1 MAWNPDFFP
10 LPGGAVFD
18 RERQDVAVVSRFPG
32 QLDVFVI
39 GFDNRVWTTFW
50 NENTGW
56 NGDFFPLPGGAVFS
70 REHQKLAV
78 VSRFPGHLDVFVI
91 GFDNRVWTTFWNE
104 NTGWNGDFFPLP
116 GGAVFD
122 HQKQHLSVV
131 SRFPGHLDVFV
142 IGFDNRV
149 WSTFWNENTGWNGD
163 FFPLP
168 GGAVFSREHQKLAV
182 VSRFPGHLDV
192 FVIGFDNRVWTTFW
206 NENTGWNPDFFPLP
220 GGAVFDHQKQ
230 HLSVVSRF
238 PGHLDIFVIGFD
250 NRVWSTFWNENT
262 GWNPDFFPLPGN
274 AVFDRDRQQLSVVSR
289 FPGHLDIFVIGFDNK
304 VWSTFWNENTGWNP
318 DFFPLPGGA
327 VFDRERQQLDTV
339 SRFKGQLDVFVIGF
353 DNRVWTTFWNESM
366 PEQLVRL
373 NFTMETQQQSNW
385 CWAATSVSVARYYD
399 PNMTWT
405 ECTLVNAELGRNDC
419 CGAGGPGPCNQP
431 NVLDAP
437 LRRVG
442 HLNNMIGGTTSRDT
456 LQNELRAGR
465 PVCART
471 AWSGGG
477 AHFVAI
483 TGFAPG
489 DLIEVDDPISGV
501 SDVDYDVFTTAYL
514 NSGTWTHT
522 YFTQ

>member
-56 NGDFFPLPGGAVFS
+56 NGDFFPLPGNAVFS

-78 VSRFPGHLDVFVI
+78 VSRFPGQLDVFVI
-91 GFDNRVWTTFWNE
+91 GFDN
-104 NTGWNGDFFPLP
+104 
-116 GGAVFD
+116 
-122 HQKQHLSVV
+122 H
-131 SRFPGHLDVFV
+131 
-142 IGFDNRV
+142 V
-149 WSTFWNENTGWNGD
+149 WSTFWNE
-163 FFPLP
+163 
-168 GGAVFSREHQKLAV
+168 R
-182 VSRFPGHLDV
+182 
-192 FVIGFDNRVWTTFW
+192 
-206 NENTGWNPDFFPLP
+206 
-220 GGAVFDHQKQ
+220 
-230 HLSVVSRF
+230 
-238 PGHLDIFVIGFD
+238 
-250 NRVWSTFWNENT
+250 T

-274 AVFDRDRQQLSVVSR
+274 AVFDRD
-289 FPGHLDIFVIGFDNK
+289 
-304 VWSTFWNENTGWNP
+304 
-318 DFFPLPGGA
+318 
-327 VFDRERQQLDTV
+327 RQQLDTV

-366 PEQLVRL
+366 PEQTVRL

-405 ECTLVNAELGRNDC
+405 ECALVGAELGRNDC

-442 HLNNMIGGTTSRDT
+442 HLNNMIGGTTSRDN
-456 LQNELRAGR
+456 LQRELRAGR

-483 TGFAPG
+483 TGYAPG

-501 SDVDYDVFTTAYL
+501 SDVDYDVFTSAYL